1 LLRVPR
7 PQSATSELAQ
17 DEDIRGFSDQARLV
31 ANNTSVLRRASSSL
45 VDTDVVTV
53 DDVVMLH
60 AATNGIMAS
69 GTSRTGSGARIGI
82 RSKRIS
88 SPHRLRMSDR

>member
-1 LLRVPR
+1 MLRVPR

-69 GTSRTGSGARIGI
+69 GTSRTGSGTRIGI

-88 SPHRLRMSDR
+88 PPIA